1 MAAAAVAKKRQ
12 RADDVATPKSAAE
25 SAAAAAAATT
35 LLKDLQDFDFEEGE
49 RQRSIRMIVEG
60 LLTQKEKLTDG
71 LLMLL
76 TEQQQQAF
84 EDKSNG
90 SSSSSSSSNNSSSHN
105 RNRKEEEDKDKFFF
119 YDGVSE
125 DDKQFLIDAAKE
137 KLSALSPV
145 ACSKLLPLVVKQL
158 VDEHEKRV
166 SRSFGHI
173 RLRKTAINS
182 MAKMYRTAFAQ
193 WIDSP
198 YVSFVAGNPTQLGK
212 LTAKECF
219 VLHVYSFVGCFRA
232 KPDDLYCIA
241 LTGETSVG
249 KSLIF
254 ENPFSSNCHQYISS
268 EGCGRWHTGKHSM
281 VMYHDINLSVLL
293 KPSECEMF
301 KTLARTEMS
310 AAKVHSGAAYVP
322 TLFVFVT
329 SNQRV
334 HSHTVSEPTRELRE
348 RIKQESEHV
357 SVAKA
362 SKKKE
367 NKPPAA
373 DYKSRQLLLSWRGA
387 AATTSNHKFTFEEQ
401 NQTTAR
407 SPLNRNK
414 KPGSSRNAVHLESNL
429 RPSSQHD
436 CPNIRAV
443 QSRIL
448 EAHCHQRPEL
458 DPACIPRGETF
469 TRAHVLLGVYQSVLD
484 ILESHERED
493 FYSPPIISYAL
504 TTLCMVSK
512 FFSRNMEGEDGE
524 GVERRL
530 RVLIERLEPD
540 LKERQLYFNL
550 I

>member
-1 MAAAAVAKKRQ
+1 MAEAARKRQ
-12 RADDVATPKSAAE
+12 RNRSPEGSKSKTPLE
-25 SAAAAAAATT
+25 
-35 LLKDLQDFDFEEGE
+35 DLEEFDEAE
-49 RQRSIRMIVEG
+49 RQRNIALIVAG

-71 LLMLL
+71 LLLLL
-76 TEQQQQAF
+76 TEQA
-84 EDKSNG
+84 G
-90 SSSSSSSSNNSSSHN
+90 SS
-105 RNRKEEEDKDKFFF
+105 KEDEGKFVF
-119 YDGVSE
+119 YDGVSA
-125 DDKQFLIDAAKE
+125 DDKQVLIDAAKE

-414 KPGSSRNAVHLESNL
+414 KPGSNNRNAVHLESNL

-436 CPNIRAV
+436 CPNVRAV

>member
-1 MAAAAVAKKRQ
+1 
-12 RADDVATPKSAAE
+12 
-25 SAAAAAAATT
+25 
-35 LLKDLQDFDFEEGE
+35 
-49 RQRSIRMIVEG
+49 MIVEG

-90 SSSSSSSSNNSSSHN
+90 SSSSSSSSNSSSHN
-105 RNRKEEEDKDKFFF
+105 RNRNREEEDKDKFFF

-334 HSHTVSEPTRELRE
+334 HSHTVSEPTGELRE

-367 NKPPAA
+367 NKPHSAA